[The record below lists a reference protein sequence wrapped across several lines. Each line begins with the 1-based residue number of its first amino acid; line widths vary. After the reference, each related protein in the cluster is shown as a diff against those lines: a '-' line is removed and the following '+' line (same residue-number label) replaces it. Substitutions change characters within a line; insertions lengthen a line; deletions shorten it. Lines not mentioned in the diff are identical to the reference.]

1 LEEFTENVHGDSSSQ
16 LPSDGTVHELTSN
29 VLMFLEQLTDYTDT
43 IGSILVAEPAYAH
56 ALASAPGRADKNRTL
71 LGIYIS
77 TFDNLY
83 LVQLHK
89 IGFCLQKKC
98 WPS

>member
-1 LEEFTENVHGDSSSQ
+1 MLQGAKALEEFIESVHGDPSTQ

-43 IGSILVAEPAYAH
+43 LGGILSQEAAYSH
-56 ALASAPGRADKNRTL
+56 ALAGAPGKADKNRTL

-77 TFDNLY
+77 EC
-83 LVQLHK
+83 
-89 IGFCLQKKC
+89 CLRV
-98 WPS
+98 